1 MFQGECNHAPTINS
15 HTKVTGIKIFQPK
28 RMIWSYRKR
37 GKVARIQMNM
47 DTTKKV
53 LRPSHIQ
60 PGMALNKAWSM
71 GDNQPPKNMITAKMD
86 TSHMLAYSAKKKMAK
101 PMPEYSTM

>member
-15 HTKVTGIKIFQPK
+15 HTKVTGMKIFQPK

-37 GKVARIQMNM
+37 GKVARIQMNIE
-47 DTTKKV
+47 TTRKV
-53 LRPSHIQ
+53 LMPNQIQ
-60 PGMALNKAWSM
+60 PGIKLNTALSM
-71 GDNQPPKNMITAKMD
+71 GDIQPPKNMMTAKMD

-101 PMPEYSTM
+101 PIPEYSTM